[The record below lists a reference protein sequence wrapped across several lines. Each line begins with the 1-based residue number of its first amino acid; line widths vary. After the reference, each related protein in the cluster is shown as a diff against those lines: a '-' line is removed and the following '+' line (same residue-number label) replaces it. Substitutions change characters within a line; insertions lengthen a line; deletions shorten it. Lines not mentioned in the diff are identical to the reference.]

1 MLSSTHRSGG
11 GRSGVGGDAGFAR
24 VFEGFLP
31 RLRGGSKK
39 SAGTRDEEVGEY
51 SRGHVVRRRRLCERF
66 KSEVFPEKLKLKT
79 LVFFIKRERESANG
93 EEGKR
98 ERQTDRQTELERC
111 GGFLSSFVGR
121 GCCCWLFVLR
131 FFRAA
136 QKEIFN
142 SKKKKKK
149 KKKNKNKRERMKK
162 PRRQLGEQRWPWRNG
177 GGGAKNTDAGARGG
191 EERKLATKAEANKNT
206 DEKKDDDDD
215 DEKRTTFQKPPPLDI
230 PRERD
235 EEFQRELQ
243 ETSKVLREKFLTTTT
258 TLPTSAKKKNNEEQR
273 SENIT
278 TTTTTTAADATTPS
292 VHLHHRLRGHVYS
305 EVPTFEAERTNAGGK
320 RRRARRRSVLVKL
333 EALDEKTKEW
343 RKLEAYVSVDDD
355 DEEDDDDDEERE

>member
-1 MLSSTHRSGG
+1 MT
-11 GRSGVGGDAGFAR
+11 
-24 VFEGFLP
+24 GFLLP
-31 RLRGGSKK
+31 S
-39 SAGTRDEEVGEY
+39 SV
-51 SRGHVVRRRRLCERF
+51 
-66 KSEVFPEKLKLKT
+66 
-79 LVFFIKRERESANG
+79 
-93 EEGKR
+93 
-98 ERQTDRQTELERC
+98 C
-111 GGFLSSFVGR
+111 G
-121 GCCCWLFVLR
+121 CCWLFVLLR
-131 FFRAA
+131 VFRAA
-136 QKEIFN
+136 KQKEIFN
-142 SKKKKKK
+142 SNK
-149 KKKNKNKRERMKK
+149 KKKNKKKKNKRERMKK
-162 PRRQLGEQRWPWRNG
+162 PRRQLGEQRWPWPNG

-191 EERKLATKAEANKNT
+191 EERKLAAAAEANKNT
-206 DEKKDDDDD
+206 DEKKDDDD

-258 TLPTSAKKKNNEEQR
+258 TLPTTLPTNAKKNNEKKNNEEQR
-273 SENIT
+273 SENMT
-278 TTTTTTAADATTPS
+278 TTTTTTADATTPS

-355 DEEDDDDDEERE
+355 DEEDEDDDEERE